1 MWCRLCHLHN
11 LMLCSDQTW
20 YKVLVSDEMEGSEWE
35 GLATWYVLE
44 MLSALHSIALSDPNS
59 IQGTSI
65 WKVVCLSSGWQ
76 TWPSMN
82 SGCLQDSIMM
92 LLSQRPSDPL
102 IAVRT
107 QRNLY
112 VLGPYW
118 CRLWLL
124 LFALLTLQL
133 KLRRVTQGEYF
144 LRVWSE
150 HGIKH
155 KSLLVTNRTWTPVS
169 LEVRSSVW
177 PTQPAQPPLTVL
189 EG

>member
-1 MWCRLCHLHN
+1 
-11 LMLCSDQTW
+11 MLCSDQTW
-20 YKVLVSDEMEGSEWE
+20 YKVWVNDKIEGSEWE

-59 IQGTSI
+59 VQGTSI

-92 LLSQRPSDPL
+92 LLSQCPSDPL
-102 IAVRT
+102 IGVRT
-107 QRNLY
+107 QRNLD
-112 VLGPYW
+112 VLCPYW

-124 LFALLTLQL
+124 LFAMLTLQS
-133 KLRRVTQGEYF
+133 KLGGVTQGEYF
-144 LRVWSE
+144 PRVWSE

-155 KSLLVTNRTWTPVS
+155 KSLLVTNRMWTLVS

-177 PTQPAQPPLTVL
+177 PIQPAKPPPTVL